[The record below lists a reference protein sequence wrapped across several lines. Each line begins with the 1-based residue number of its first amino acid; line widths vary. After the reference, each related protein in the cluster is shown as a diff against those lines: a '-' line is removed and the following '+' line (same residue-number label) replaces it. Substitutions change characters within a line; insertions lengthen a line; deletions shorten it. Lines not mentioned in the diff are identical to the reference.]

1 MSLKAHVRKNE
12 TVYGLFCSIPA
23 ALSVELIAAA
33 GYDFVVIDL
42 EHTLIGQEQLA
53 AMLLA
58 ARASGIAALV
68 RVAAP
73 HQALQALDAGA
84 EGIVFPRIRS
94 VEAAHEAVRL
104 CHFAPRRD
112 AQVPW
117 AQDAQER
124 PPRGERGL
132 NATWHSRYGSDDLP
146 AAMDAAREHTL
157 VIAMIEDSEG
167 LAHADAIAAVDGVD
181 VLLEG
186 AADLSQSL
194 GLPWQTRHPDVR
206 AAVARIRDATRRHGK
221 TFCALPRAP
230 EDFEPWYRDQVRMF
244 ILGDDRG
251 IARRAMV
258 AHLAR
263 HQAYLGNG
271 MERI

>member
-1 MSLKAHVRKNE
+1 M
-12 TVYGLFCSIPA
+12 GCSARLPPR
-23 ALSVELIAAA
+23 LTVELIAAA

-42 EHTLIGQEQLA
+42 EHTLIGTEQLA

-68 RVAAP
+68 RIAAP

-94 VEAAHEAVRL
+94 AQAAHNAVRL
-104 CHFAPRRD
+104 CHFT
-112 AQVPW
+112 
-117 AQDAQER
+117 
-124 PPRGERGL
+124 PRGERGL
-132 NATWHSRYGSDDLP
+132 NATWHSRYGRDDLAP
-146 AAMDAAREHTL
+146 PLDAARDITL
-157 VIAMIEDSEG
+157 VVTMIEDMEG
-167 LAHADAIAAVDGVD
+167 LDQAHAIAAVDGVD

-194 GLPWQTRHPDVR
+194 GLPWQTRHPDVCAAVSRIR
-206 AAVARIRDATRRHGK
+206 AAARHHGK

-230 EDFEPWYRDQVRMF
+230 EDFQASYQDQVRMF

-251 IARRAMV
+251 IARRAMTT
-258 AHLAR
+258 HLTQHR
-263 HQAYLGNG
+263 MKDTGQ
-271 MERI
+271 

>member
-1 MSLKAHVRKNE
+1 MSLKARMQAGD
-12 TVYGLFCSIPA
+12 TVYGLFCSLPA

-33 GYDFVVIDL
+33 GYDFAVIDL
-42 EHTLIGQEQLA
+42 EHTLIGNEQLA

-58 ARASGIAALV
+58 ARACGIAALV

-84 EGIVFPRIRS
+84 QGIVFPRVRS
-94 VEAAHEAVRL
+94 VEAACEAVRL

-112 AQVPW
+112 AQVLRE
-117 AQDAQER
+117 AGCRKQ

-132 NATWHSRYGSDDLP
+132 NATCHSRYGRDDLP

-157 VIAMIEDSEG
+157 VIVMIEDADG
-167 LAHADAIAAVDGVD
+167 LAHADDIAQVDGVD

-194 GLPWQTRHPDVR
+194 GVPWQTRHPDVR
-206 AAVARIRDATRRHGK
+206 AAVSRIREAARCHGK
-221 TFCALPRAP
+221 AFCALPRAP

-251 IARRAMV
+251 IARRAMA
-258 AHLAR
+258 AHLVR
-263 HQAYLGNG
+263 HQAQDIQ
-271 MERI
+271 R

>member
-1 MSLKAHVRKNE
+1 MHLKSRLHGNASI
-12 TVYGLFCSIPA
+12 YGLFCSTPA

-42 EHTLIGQEQLA
+42 EHPLIGAGQLT

-73 HQALQALDAGA
+73 YQALQALDAGA

-94 VEAAHEAVRL
+94 AQAARDAVRL
-104 CHFAPRRD
+104 CHFAPN
-112 AQVPW
+112 
-117 AQDAQER
+117 
-124 PPRGERGL
+124 GERGL
-132 NATWHSRYGSDDLP
+132 NATWHSRYGRDDL
-146 AAMDAAREHTL
+146 AAAIATARQQTL
-157 VIAMIEDSEG
+157 VVVMIEDLEG
-167 LAHADAIAAVDGVD
+167 IDQAAAIAAVDGVD

-186 AADLSQSL
+186 AADLSQSF
-194 GLPWQTRHPDVR
+194 GLAWQTRHPDVR
-206 AAVARIRDATRRHGK
+206 AAVARLSVAARQHRK

-230 EDFEPWYRDQVRMF
+230 EDFQNWCQAQVHMF

-251 IARRAMV
+251 IARRAM
-258 AHLAR
+258 ATHLAQHR
-263 HQAYLGNG
+263 EQESAQ
-271 MERI
+271 

>member
-1 MSLKAHVRKNE
+1 MRLKVRLHLNE
-12 TVYGLFCSIPA
+12 PVYGLFCSTPA

-42 EHTLIGQEQLA
+42 EHTLIGQERLA

-58 ARASGIAALV
+58 ARASAIAALV

-94 VEAAHEAVRL
+94 AQAAHDAVRL
-104 CHFAPRRD
+104 CHFAPR
-112 AQVPW
+112 
-117 AQDAQER
+117 
-124 PPRGERGL
+124 GERSL
-132 NATWHSRYGSDDLP
+132 NATWHSRYGRDDLS

-157 VIAMIEDSEG
+157 VVAMIEDLEG
-167 LAHADAIAAVDGVD
+167 IEQAGAIAAVDGVD

-194 GLPWQTRHPDVR
+194 GLPWQTRHPNVCGVVSRIR
-206 AAVARIRDATRRHGK
+206 AAARHHGK

-230 EDFEPWYRDQVRMF
+230 EDFQASYRDQVRMF

-251 IARRAMV
+251 IARRAMA
-258 AHLAR
+258 AHLAQ
-263 HQAYLGNG
+263 HQVKD
-271 MERI
+271 IKQ

>member
-1 MSLKAHVRKNE
+1 MHLKSRLHGNAPI
-12 TVYGLFCSIPA
+12 YGLFCSTPA
-23 ALSVELIAAA
+23 ALSIELIAAA

-42 EHTLIGQEQLA
+42 EHPLIGAEQLT

-73 HQALQALDAGA
+73 YQALQALDAGA

-94 VEAAHEAVRL
+94 AQAAQDAVRL
-104 CHFAPRRD
+104 CHFAPN
-112 AQVPW
+112 
-117 AQDAQER
+117 
-124 PPRGERGL
+124 GERGL
-132 NATWHSRYGSDDLP
+132 NATWHSRYGRDDLS
-146 AAMDAAREHTL
+146 AAIDTARQQTL
-157 VIAMIEDSEG
+157 VVVMIEDLEG
-167 LAHADAIAAVDGVD
+167 VDQAAAIAAVDGVD

-186 AADLSQSL
+186 AADLSQSF

-206 AAVARIRDATRRHGK
+206 AAVARLSVAARRHGK

-230 EDFEPWYRDQVRMF
+230 EDFQSWRQAQVCMF

-251 IARRAMV
+251 IARRAMA
-258 AHLAR
+258 AHLAQHR
-263 HQAYLGNG
+263 EKENAQ
-271 MERI
+271 